1 VYAAIATEPGQP
13 DKRNED
19 WAGVSPTVAVLLD
32 GLSSASGAESGCRHG
47 TPWFVEQLGTRLL
60 AAAGDAACELTAALR
75 TAIEAVAGLHRDTCD
90 LADPG
95 APSTTV
101 AILRLQPHSDIVE
114 YLVLAD
120 ARVVLET
127 GSGVQTIID
136 DRVDR
141 VAGHAQQA
149 VFRQPI
155 GTVEHRRAVADLIA
169 IQQPLRNQPDGYWI
183 AAADPRAADHA
194 ITGALP
200 SDDVRQAALL
210 SDGASRIVDVF
221 EQMDW
226 CEALAV
232 IRTSGPH
239 HFIRRVRVVER
250 TDPDGRRWPRFKA
263 ADDATVVYATWQR
276 DLDMGSGL
284 PGHQ

>member
-1 VYAAIATEPGQP
+1 MYAAIATEPGQT

-19 WAGVSPTVAVLLD
+19 WAGVSPSVAVLLD
-32 GLSSASGAESGCRHG
+32 GLSSAPGADGGCRHG
-47 TPWFVEQLGTRLL
+47 TPWYVEQLGTRLL

-75 TAIEAVAGLHRDTCD
+75 VAIEAVAGLHRDTCN
-90 LADPG
+90 LAHPG

-101 AILRLQPHSDIVE
+101 AVLRLQPAHNVVE

-120 ARVVLET
+120 ARVVLGT
-127 GSGVQTIID
+127 VSGVQTITD

-141 VAGHAQQA
+141 VAGPAQQA
-149 VFRQPI
+149 VFQQQI

-169 IQQPLRNQPDGYWI
+169 TQQPLRNQPGGYWI

-194 ITGALP
+194 ITGAIP
-200 SDDVRQAALL
+200 SNDVVQAALL
-210 SDGASRIVDVF
+210 SDGASRIVDLF

-226 CEALAV
+226 SEALAV
-232 IRTSGPH
+232 VRTSGPH
-239 HFIRRVRVVER
+239 DLIRRVRAIER

-263 ADDATVVYATWQR
+263 ADDATVVYATWREQ
-276 DLDMGSGL
+276 GTSTTV
-284 PGHQ
+284 